1 VDYSRN
7 LNKNVLRINIDK
19 IASFILLLAI
29 VSFFVHLVLHNYNDT
44 KKNYIEKSFYTGQI
58 TENII
63 PQPAIQNQE
72 IIQKVVEP
80 FKGDYL
86 PQVILPQ
93 KKINVKKIGNV
104 FVFSIS
110 RGDTL
115 LEILKEAGVTQYTV
129 ISTAISKKYRP
140 ANIKAGDILQV
151 ENLSKNTVNLKIILR
166 NKAEIS
172 VKSQGKRYLVLVNDL
187 TKSHIAK
194 TNISQVKKSIIQLSY
209 ESIQKANLTQ
219 DLKRD
224 LSNIVQLLKQEGVN
238 QSKIEVIYE
247 SKSTKDEKLLYIATA
262 NFKIYKYI
270 DKAGNSHYV
279 KQNGIILSREN
290 RKKPTQ
296 VGNFRISYPVS
307 NPVIGSS
314 FGMRR
319 HPIIGKMRMHKGI
332 DFRACKGT
340 PIYAPADGVII
351 DMSNGRGFGKHV
363 RIRHN
368 STYTTLYGHLDNFA
382 RDKRV
387 GVRVRK
393 GEVIGY
399 VGKTGMASGEH
410 LHFEV
415 HENGRPINPVKLIG
429 SPIKEQFVV
438 NQLSKKQMVGFRNY
452 QSEVEK
458 KTRGI

>member
-1 VDYSRN
+1 MDYSRN